1 MRKAEYRSWLEG
13 QLKPA
18 SIKDRLSRCASV
30 EAALGVDLDK
40 EFKKDGGKRVLGL
53 LQYNINDLRAGK
65 KIPEGFRFKEG
76 TNVNQ
81 RMTDM
86 RSAAGRYFDFC
97 ASCPPAK
104 K

>member
-1 MRKAEYRSWLEG
+1 MKKQEYRTWLEG
-13 QLKPA
+13 TMKPA
-18 SIKDRLSRCASV
+18 SIKDRISRCARV
-30 EAALGVDLDK
+30 EEALGVDLDE
-40 EFKKDGGKRVLGL
+40 EFKKDGGKSVLSTL
-53 LQYNINDLRAGK
+53 HYTIHDLRAGK
-65 KIPEGFRFKEG
+65 EIPAGFHFKEG

-97 ASCPPAK
+97 ASGTTK